1 MLTQVGRVLTSV
13 EWSRV
18 LCICAK
24 GRKQVYFYP
33 PSYVYFSFIHLEIF
47 FLKYINWQW
56 IVMAYLEVLMQ
67 FIVFVGLI
75 SSQHFEILTAFVR
88 SDEGSL
94 LLDMPI
100 IM

>member
-1 MLTQVGRVLTSV
+1 
-13 EWSRV
+13 
-18 LCICAK
+18 
-24 GRKQVYFYP
+24 
-33 PSYVYFSFIHLEIF
+33 
-47 FLKYINWQW
+47 
-56 IVMAYLEVLMQ
+56 MAYLEVLMQ

-88 SDEGSL
+88 SDQGSL